1 MLSRLEPQRQPRY
14 SNDIQGDRPEGR
26 RVMSPVT
33 LPVHTSAFI
42 VALMV
47 ATGIG
52 TWLLLSF
59 GLRRTSIAPATARR
73 WRWALGLGLTTW
85 LGARLAL
92 ASRPPG
98 SELLATPY
106 SFLSFAFLLVGLTA
120 GLLLLAAPS
129 FRSVIRTAP
138 IRWLVGLHAIRIGG
152 FAWLAL
158 ADMHLLPAGFAVPAG
173 YGDMS
178 VGVSA
183 LVVVLLLVR
192 RHPRARAAVI
202 AWSILG
208 LADFV
213 VAVTAAFLAMPAF
226 VDQLVAAGAPLAY
239 LNYPFLIPS
248 FGVPLFGLLHVYA
261 LIHVWSAGTRSDRSP
276 DRAVVVSQP

>member
-1 MLSRLEPQRQPRY
+1 MVQ
-14 SNDIQGDRPEGR
+14 
-26 RVMSPVT
+26 VAV
-33 LPVHTSAFI
+33 PVHTSAFI

-47 ATGIG
+47 ATGAG
-52 TWLLLSF
+52 TWLVLTS
-59 GLRRTSIAPATARR
+59 GLGRTLMAPATARR
-73 WRWALGLGLTTW
+73 WRWALGLGLTVW

-92 ASRPPG
+92 ASSPPG

-106 SFLSFAFLLVGLTA
+106 SFLSFAFLLVGLTI

-129 FRSVIRTAP
+129 FRQIVRAAP
-138 IRWLVGLHAIRIGG
+138 LSWLVGLHAIRIGG

-158 ADMHLLPAGFAVPAG
+158 TDMHLLPAGFAVPTG
-173 YGDMS
+173 YGDMA
-178 VGVSA
+178 VGASA

-202 AWSILG
+202 AWSLLG
-208 LADFV
+208 IADFV
-213 VAVTAAFLAMPAF
+213 VAVTTAFLAMPDF
-226 VDQLVAAGAPLAY
+226 VDQMVTTGAPLSY

-261 LIHVWSAGTRSDRSP
+261 LVQVWSAETRSDWTP
-276 DRAVVVSQP
+276 DRAVVASRP